1 MLLTMA
7 IRWSQDICFC
17 SNSKGI
23 LIRSPEVGFS
33 LVIPSC
39 NCLLRGISLA
49 NRMARQR
56 FRSFRIRFVR
66 IWVQTAHP
74 HPTRILAA
82 LFSRSPS
89 SGLKHCGCRLRPTGA
104 EILFVGKRIRRTQNP
119 VADYMERCWSGSSC
133 PRPLNQCCKKRDT
146 AVQLLF
152 NHGWVREDF
161 DMRSQNATSGVAR

>member
-7 IRWSQDICFC
+7 IRWSQDICSC

-33 LVIPSC
+33 LVTPSC
-39 NCLLRGISLA
+39 NCLLRGISSA
-49 NRMARQR
+49 NRMARR
-56 FRSFRIRFVR
+56 CFRSFRIRFVR
-66 IWVQTAHP
+66 IWVQTAHT

-82 LFSRSPS
+82 SFSRSLF
-89 SGLKHCGCRLRPTGA
+89 SGRKHCGCRLQPTGTG
-104 EILFVGKRIRRTQNP
+104 ILFVGKRIRRTQNP

-133 PRPLNQCCKKRDT
+133 PPPPNQCCKKRDT

-152 NHGWVREDF
+152 NHDWVKEDF
-161 DMRSQNATSGVAR
+161 DMRSQNATSGAAR